1 MSNKITGKEFPLS
14 KIFSSDFEYH
24 IPTYQRPYSWTE
36 DETGILFDDLYDFYK
51 TQNNENYFLGS
62 IVLIKNDFDTKAE
75 VIDGQQRLTTL
86 SILLSV
92 IADSFDGELKEDYK
106 TYLKEPGRE
115 SQNILPSPRLYLRE
129 KDQSFF
135 NKYIQE
141 INLQEL
147 FKINIEDLDSEAK
160 KHVLKNTNLLF
171 NRVSDTFQ
179 GNVDE
184 LKKFGSFLVQQ
195 CFLVMVYTPSQT
207 SAFRVFS
214 VMNSRGLDL
223 LPTDIIKADVIS
235 KIQDHE
241 KDYYTKTWEQIED
254 LTTRNGFN
262 DLFTYIRMIFAKTKS
277 KRNLLE
283 EFREHVLSKFD
294 SKTFINDIIEPYS
307 YAYLTLKN
315 KSFNGTKQT
324 DRINELL
331 EWLNK
336 IDNSD
341 WFPPAIKFL
350 SIYKDYEDKILWFL
364 KKLERLSAY
373 LYITGKDVNKRI
385 ERYSKII
392 SEIEG
397 ENNIQSL
404 ELSISERKDFLD
416 KLNGDIYKLTA
427 KRRNYIILRLD
438 SFTSDMGAK
447 YNHNTLTIEH
457 ILPQSIKK
465 GSQWDIIWAD
475 LETRKMW
482 LNKIANLIPLTRA
495 KNSEAQNYDFA
506 RKKELYYSSK
516 KGVTTF
522 SLTTEILKEKEW
534 TPKSIELRQKV
545 LLDRFKSHWD
555 LNFPETNPNE
565 SSTDTIIVKEE
576 NNISYDNLLEQ
587 FISRPR
593 NLKLKSGIY
602 AYFYVENNVICV
614 YKAINLSPNEKSS
627 RLKAPQQ
634 LTKDDFERIVEMKNK
649 IPNLNVFSSDDLKNN
664 IHTLSYWW
672 AIFNELNL

>member
-36 DETGILFDDLYDFYK
+36 DETGTLFDDLYDFYK

-62 IVLIKNDFDTKAE
+62 IVLIKNDFEAKAE

-92 IADSFDGELKEDYK
+92 IADNFDGELKEDYK

-115 SQNILPSPRLYLRE
+115 SQNILPSPRLYLRD

-147 FKINIEDLDSEAK
+147 FKTNIENLDSEAK
-160 KHVLKNTNLLF
+160 KHIFKNAKLLF
-171 NRVSDTFQ
+171 NKILNAFQ
-179 GNVDE
+179 GNVNE
-184 LKKFGSFLVQQ
+184 LKKFGVFLVQQ
-195 CFLVMVYTPSQT
+195 CFLVMVYTPSQD

-235 KIQDHE
+235 KIPDNE
-241 KDYYTKTWEQIED
+241 KDYYTKTWERIED

-262 DLFTYIRMIFAKTKS
+262 DLFTYIRMIFAKSKS

-283 EFREHVLSKFD
+283 EFKEHVLSKFD
-294 SKTFINDIIEPYS
+294 SKTLINDIIEPYS

-315 KSFNGTKQT
+315 KNFTGTKQT
-324 DRINELL
+324 DKINELL

-341 WFPPAIKFL
+341 WLPPAIKFL
-350 SIYKDYEDKILWFL
+350 SNNQDNEDKILSFL
-364 KKLERLSAY
+364 QKLERLSAY

-385 ERYSKII
+385 ERYAQII
-392 SEIEG
+392 SEINEADK
-397 ENNIQSL
+397 NNIPSL
-404 ELSISERKDFLD
+404 DLSISERADFLN
-416 KLNGDIYKLTA
+416 KLNSDIYKLTA

-447 YNHNTLTIEH
+447 YNYNVLTIEH
-457 ILPQSIKK
+457 ILPQNIKK
-465 GSQWDIIWAD
+465 GSQWDIIWPD
-475 LETRKMW
+475 REIREMW

-495 KNSEAQNYDFA
+495 KNSEAQNYDFDK
-506 RKKELYYSSK
+506 KKELY
-516 KGVTTF
+516 
-522 SLTTEILKEKEW
+522 
-534 TPKSIELRQKV
+534 
-545 LLDRFKSHWD
+545 
-555 LNFPETNPNE
+555 
-565 SSTDTIIVKEE
+565 
-576 NNISYDNLLEQ
+576 
-587 FISRPR
+587 
-593 NLKLKSGIY
+593 
-602 AYFYVENNVICV
+602 
-614 YKAINLSPNEKSS
+614 
-627 RLKAPQQ
+627 
-634 LTKDDFERIVEMKNK
+634 
-649 IPNLNVFSSDDLKNN
+649 
-664 IHTLSYWW
+664 
-672 AIFNELNL
+672 